1 MLHIVKSDY
10 NSISHLRESYLNS
23 LPESQECFVELLVE
37 SGSYCKIFVDEMVVG
52 YAISSV
58 DDMLG
63 KTGENVLVEFYL
75 KDELLSRCD
84 EVFALVIKKLSIA
97 KVYCKSF
104 DSLMLNCCLM
114 QQMQYEVFGRMFRK
128 ILASEKFHTDSR
140 YDVRLAQMSDYNF
153 LLEQKGGLYETPK
166 ELEDLIGKETVTM
179 FIGQGQLV
187 GCGYSIPVL
196 PNGDYYDIGMWTNP
210 EFRNTGVATYIISYL
225 KEECFNNNRIPVCGC
240 AADNI
245 ASMKTLKKNGF
256 VSKYKLIRFT
266 KK

>member
-1 MLHIVKSDY
+1 MLHIVNTDF
-10 NSISHLRESYLNS
+10 NGISNLRKYYLNS
-23 LPESQECFVELLVE
+23 LPESQECFIELLVE
-37 SGSYCKIFVDEMVVG
+37 SGSYYNISVDETVVG
-52 YAISSV
+52 YAISSI
-58 DDMLG
+58 DDILG

-84 EVFALVIKKLSIA
+84 EVFALVIKELSIGM
-97 KVYCKSF
+97 VYCKSF

-140 YDVRLAQMSDYNF
+140 YEVRLAQMSDYDF

-166 ELEDLIGKETVTM
+166 ELENLIGKKTVKM

-225 KEECFNNNRIPVCGC
+225 KEECTNNKKIPVCGC
-240 AADNI
+240 AVDNI
-245 ASMKTLKKNGF
+245 ASMKTLEKNGF
-256 VSKYKLIRFT
+256 VSKYKLIKFT